1 MPSPLFSSSTT
12 NRNPSGINS
21 IDALLNGSLWLSST
35 ISFSFPTSNSTSL
48 WSTYSNGYGPVSG
61 DGEPWRS
68 TFSPLSSTDQSNF
81 IHALQQWANV
91 IKLNFTQVGE
101 SPGNVGDIR
110 AAYTVEADS
119 LVLAWTYL
127 PSGSPLG
134 GDIWINTK
142 GELNKEEWNPGSLS
156 FETILHELG
165 HALGLKH
172 PFTDPDNPS
181 EATLPP
187 DLDNTIHTVMS
198 YTYANL
204 DGDEGNGFSFH
215 PTTPMVLDIAA
226 IQYLYGPNNNYHTG
240 NDTYVYDDAHTYHET
255 IWDAG
260 GASDTIQY
268 TGSIPSL
275 IDLNAT
281 HPSLIGQ
288 AVYVQANGV
297 NLGSPIPNVWIADK
311 VTIENAIGG
320 QGDDILV
327 GNSSRNSLDGGA
339 GIDTV
344 RIETQYNQATL
355 SKNTSGYTVKLNT
368 DPSNEDTL
376 VNIERAIFDDYHLA
390 LDLDGNAGEVAKLI
404 GAVFG
409 ATFVNNTGYVGIGL
423 SKTDEGLSYEQLA
436 KFAIDATRLTDHDKI
451 VTLLWHNLFGELPTD
466 SEKSPYVEM
475 LDDGD
480 LSIGGLTVL
489 AAESVINAE
498 NINLTGLV
506 QTGLPYIEVG

>member
-1 MPSPLFSSSTT
+1 MPTPLFSSGAI
-12 NRNPSGINS
+12 NRSLSGTNS
-21 IDALLNGSLWLSST
+21 IDALLNGARWAILT
-35 ISFSFPTSNSTSL
+35 IPYSFPTSNSTAF
-48 WSTYSNGYGPVSG
+48 WSTYSNGYGPVSS
-61 DGEPWRS
+61 DGEPWTS
-68 TFSPLSSTDQSNF
+68 AFAPLSSSDQNNF
-81 IHALQQWANV
+81 ITALQQWSNV
-91 IKLNFTQVGE
+91 ARINFAQVAE

-110 AAYTVEADS
+110 AAYTINEDS
-119 LVLAWTYL
+119 QTLAWTYL
-127 PSGSPLG
+127 PSNSPLG
-134 GDIWINTK
+134 GDIWINAK
-142 GELNKEEWNPGSLS
+142 GHLNKEEWNPGSLS

-172 PFTDPDNPS
+172 PFADPDDPS

-187 DLDNTIHTVMS
+187 DLDNTIHTIMS

-226 IQYLYGPNNNYHTG
+226 IQYLYSPNNNYHVG
-240 NDTYVYDDAHTYHET
+240 NDTYLFDDAHTYHQT

-260 GASDTIQY
+260 GASDTIHY

-281 HPSLIGQ
+281 RPSLIGQ
-288 AVYVQANGV
+288 SVYVQANGV
-297 NLGSPIPNVWIADK
+297 NRGSPIPNVWIADK
-311 VTIENAIGG
+311 VTIEHAIGG
-320 QGDDILV
+320 QGNDILI
-327 GNSSRNSLDGGA
+327 GNGTRNNLDGGA

-344 RIETQYNQATL
+344 RIEALRNQVTL
-355 SKNTSGYTVKLNT
+355 SKNTNGYSAKLNT
-368 DPSNEDTL
+368 SPSNEDTL
-376 VNIERAIFDDYHLA
+376 VNIERALFDDYQLA
-390 LDLDGNAGEVAKLI
+390 LDLDGDAGEVAKLI

-423 SKTDEGLSYEQLA
+423 SKADEGLSYEQLA

-451 VTLLWHNLFGELPTD
+451 VTLLWLNLYGELPTD

-480 LSIGGLTVL
+480 ISIGGLTAL

-506 QTGLPYIEVG
+506 QSGLTYIEVA

>member
-1 MPSPLFSSSTT
+1 MPSPLFSSGAI
-12 NRNPSGINS
+12 NRSLSGVNS
-21 IDALLNGSLWLSST
+21 IDALLNGVRWLSST
-35 ISFSFPTSNSTSL
+35 ISYSFPTSNSTAF
-48 WSTYSNGYGPVSG
+48 WSTYSNGYGAVSG

-68 TFSPLSSTDQSNF
+68 TFAPLSSTDQSNF
-81 IHALQQWANV
+81 THALQQWANV

-101 SPGNVGDIR
+101 SPSNVGDIR
-110 AAYTVEADS
+110 AAYTIEADS
-119 LVLAWTYL
+119 LTLAWTYL

-142 GELNKEEWNPGSLS
+142 SQLNKEEWNPGSLS
-156 FETILHELG
+156 FETVMHELG

-172 PFTDPDNPS
+172 PFADPDDPS

-187 DLDNTIHTVMS
+187 DLDNTIHTIMS

-226 IQYLYGPNNNYHTG
+226 IQYLYSPNNNYHVG
-240 NDTYVYDDAHTYHET
+240 NDTYLFDDAHTYHQT

-260 GASDTIQY
+260 GASDTIHY
-268 TGSIPSL
+268 AGSLPSL

-281 HPSLIGQ
+281 RPSLIGQ
-288 AVYVQANGV
+288 SVFVQANGINV
-297 NLGSPIPNVWIADK
+297 GSPVPNVWIADK
-311 VTIENAIGG
+311 VAIENAIGG
-320 QGDDILV
+320 QGDDILI
-327 GNSSRNSLDGGA
+327 GNNSRNNLDGSA

-344 RIETQYNQATL
+344 RIEAQRNQVTL
-355 SKNTSGYTVKLNT
+355 SKNASGYTVKVNT
-368 DPSNEDTL
+368 TPGNEDSL
-376 VNIERAIFDDYHLA
+376 VNIERVKFDDQLLA
-390 LDLDGNAGEVAKLI
+390 LDLDSNAGEVAKLI

-423 SKTDEGLSYEQLA
+423 DKADEGSNYEQLA

-451 VTLLWHNLFGELPTD
+451 VTLLWHNLFGELPTG

-475 LDDGD
+475 LDEGD

>member
-1 MPSPLFSSSTT
+1 MPSPLFSSGAI
-12 NRNPSGINS
+12 NRSLSGINS
-21 IDALLNGSLWLSST
+21 IDALLNGARWAVLS
-35 ISFSFPTSNSTSL
+35 IPYSFPSSNSTAF

-68 TFSPLSSTDQSNF
+68 TFAPLTSSDQSNF
-81 IHALQQWANV
+81 VNALQQWSNV
-91 IKLNFTQVGE
+91 INLRFVQVSE

-119 LVLAWTYL
+119 LTLAWTYL
-127 PSGSPLG
+127 PSNSPLG

-142 GELNKEEWNPGSLS
+142 SRLNEEEWNPGSLS

-172 PFTDPDNPS
+172 PFADPDDPAK
-181 EATLPP
+181 ATLPP
-187 DLDNTIHTVMS
+187 DLDNTIHTIMS

-226 IQYLYGPNNNYHTG
+226 IQYLYSPNNGFHTG
-240 NDTYVYDDAHTYHET
+240 NDTYLFDDAHTYHQT

-260 GASDTIQY
+260 GASDTIHY
-268 TGSIPSL
+268 AGSLPSL

-281 HPSLIGQ
+281 RPSLIGQ
-288 AVYVQANGV
+288 PVYVQANGV
-297 NLGSPIPNVWIADK
+297 NRGSPVPNIWIADK
-311 VTIENAIGG
+311 VTIENATGG
-320 QGDDILV
+320 QGDDILI
-327 GNSSRNSLDGGA
+327 GNSSRNNLDGA
-339 GIDTV
+339 TGIDTI
-344 RIETQYNQATL
+344 RIEAQRNQVTL
-355 SKNTSGYTVKLNT
+355 SKTGNGYSVKVNAS
-368 DPSNEDTL
+368 PGNEDTL
-376 VNIERAIFDDYHLA
+376 VNIERAAFDDLRLA

-423 SKTDEGLSYEQLA
+423 DKADEGLSYEQLA

-451 VTLLWHNLFGELPTD
+451 VTLLWLNLFGELPTG
-466 SEKSPYVEM
+466 SEKSPYVKM
-475 LDDGD
+475 LDEDD
-480 LSIGGLTVL
+480 ISTGGLTVL
-489 AAESVINAE
+489 AAESAANAE

-506 QTGLPYIEVG
+506 QTGLTYIEVG